1 MDSTPNTCADAVRQE
16 RLQRKREIE
25 RQQREE
31 ETAEDREQQWLV
43 SVFAI
48 GIAYAMLAATQ

>member
-1 MDSTPNTCADAVRQE
+1 MDSTPNTCADTVQQE

-25 RQQREE
+25 RQQRAE
-31 ETAEDREQQWLV
+31 ETAEDREQQLLV
-43 SVFAI
+43 SVVAI

>member
-25 RQQREE
+25 RQERAE

-43 SVFAI
+43 SVVAI